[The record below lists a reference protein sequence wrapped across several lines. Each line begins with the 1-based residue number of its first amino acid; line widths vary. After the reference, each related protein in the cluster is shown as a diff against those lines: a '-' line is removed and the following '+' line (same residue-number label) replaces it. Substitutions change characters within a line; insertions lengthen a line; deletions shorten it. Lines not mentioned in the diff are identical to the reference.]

1 VAVVLAIGVGGSLGA
16 VSRYGIGEFVE
27 RRVVSV
33 FPWDIFVVNMTGCLA
48 VGILVSAV
56 VDRHH
61 TPEWLRLGL
70 ITGFVGAYTTFS
82 TFSQDLYDLGQ
93 ARQFAVLSLNLAA
106 SVCGGVLAVLA
117 GTWIGRM
124 L

>member
-1 VAVVLAIGVGGSLGA
+1 MAVVLAVALGGSLGA

-82 TFSQDLYDLGQ
+82 TFSQDLFDLGQ
-93 ARQFAVLSLNLAA
+93 ARQFTVLSLNLGA
-106 SVCGGVLAVLA
+106 SVGGGVLAVAA
-117 GTWIGRM
+117 GTWIGR
-124 L
+124 LL

>member
-1 VAVVLAIGVGGSLGA
+1 VAVVLAIAVGGSLGA
-16 VSRYGIGEFVE
+16 ISRYGIGEFVE

-33 FPWDIFVVNMTGCLA
+33 FPWDIFVVNMTGCLV
-48 VGILVSAV
+48 VGLLVSAV

>member
-1 VAVVLAIGVGGSLGA
+1 VAVVLAIAVGGSLGA

-33 FPWDIFVVNMTGCLA
+33 FPWDIFVVNVTGCLA
-48 VGILVSAV
+48 AGILVSAV

-93 ARQFAVLSLNLAA
+93 ARQFAVLSLNLAL
-106 SVCGGVLAVLA
+106 SVCGGVLAVSA

>member
-1 VAVVLAIGVGGSLGA
+1 MAVVLAIGVGGSLGA

-82 TFSQDLYDLGQ
+82 TFSQDLHDLGQ

-106 SVCGGVLAVLA
+106 SVCGGVLAVSA

>member
-1 VAVVLAIGVGGSLGA
+1 VAVVLAIAVGGSLGA
-16 VSRYGIGEFVE
+16 VSRYGIGEFVA

-33 FPWDIFVVNMTGCLA
+33 FPWDIFVVNMTGCLS

-106 SVCGGVLAVLA
+106 SVCGGVLAVSA

>member
-1 VAVVLAIGVGGSLGA
+1 VAVVLAIAVGGSLGA

-48 VGILVSAV
+48 AGILVSAV

-106 SVCGGVLAVLA
+106 SVCGGVLAVVA

>member
-1 VAVVLAIGVGGSLGA
+1 VGV
-16 VSRYGIGEFVE
+16 
-27 RRVVSV
+27 
-33 FPWDIFVVNMTGCLA
+33 
-48 VGILVSAV
+48 LVSAV

-82 TFSQDLYDLGQ
+82 AFSQDLYDLGQ

-124 L
+124 V

>member
-1 VAVVLAIGVGGSLGA
+1 VAVVLAIAVGGSLGA

-106 SVCGGVLAVLA
+106 SVCGGVVAVLA

>member
-1 VAVVLAIGVGGSLGA
+1 VAVVLAIAVGGSLGA

>member
-1 VAVVLAIGVGGSLGA
+1 VAVVLAIAVGGSLGA
-16 VSRYGIGEFVE
+16 ISRYGIGEFVE

-33 FPWDIFVVNMTGCLA
+33 FPWDIFVVNMTGCLI
-48 VGILVSAV
+48 VGLLVSAV

>member
-1 VAVVLAIGVGGSLGA
+1 MAVVLAIAVGGSLGA

-48 VGILVSAV
+48 VGVLVSAV

-82 TFSQDLYDLGQ
+82 AFSQDLYDLGQ
-93 ARQFAVLSLNLAA
+93 ARQFAVLSLNVAA

-117 GTWIGRM
+117 GTWVGRM

>member
-1 VAVVLAIGVGGSLGA
+1 MAVVLAIAVGGSLGA

-82 TFSQDLYDLGQ
+82 TFSQDLHDLGQ